1 MNFSISKRL
10 TIMGVAPV
18 TLLAIF
24 LLAFSFYENAQLA
37 DLQATNTRDSL
48 VQNKKLELK
57 SYMELAQTSVQHI
70 YDNGGSLEEAM
81 PVFTGLKYGNSGYF
95 FGYASDGTRIFQG
108 GTGKGVGSNFWNLQ
122 DSDGVYIL
130 REMIKAGKQ
139 GGGYVSYRFPKPGQD
154 VPELK
159 LSYATYYPRW
169 DLMIGTGFYLDDV
182 NEIVDALNDTASESV
197 AEILIVSSVVAALL
211 LAVAIAFSTMVKRSI
226 MLPIK
231 NISDS
236 MDALANGEGDLT
248 ARLSVEG
255 NHELAILAER
265 FNTFISSL
273 QKMILDVAALSNQ
286 VTDQS
291 REITSKM
298 EQIDGLLQNQQK
310 EIEHSASAMTEMSS
324 TAHDIAQN
332 TSEAANSAT
341 ESKDNIDHAENT
353 VVDLTTGIQQLAQDV
368 GSSND
373 AISALESNVH
383 DIISIVGVIQEIAE
397 QTNLL
402 ALNAAIEAAR
412 AGEQGRGFAVVA
424 DEVRTLATRTQSST
438 LEVHESIE
446 KLKKAS
452 ADAVQTMQKSF
463 ERSDKA
469 VAQSEEGVAELKKVT
484 DHVNTI
490 QEMNV
495 VIATAAEE
503 QSQVCENLNQTII
516 EIAGQSEMSASIAK
530 ENNTSVQQLA
540 DAAHQLQNMVSRF
553 RVS

>member
-1 MNFSISKRL
+1 MNLSISKRL

-24 LLAFSFYENAQLA
+24 LLIFTSYKNAQLA
-37 DLQATNTRDSL
+37 DMQAKNTRESL
-48 VQNKKLELK
+48 MENKKEELK

-70 YDNGGSLEEAM
+70 YDHGGTLEEAM
-81 PVFTGLKYGNSGYF
+81 SVFKGLKYGESGYF
-95 FGYASDGTRIFQG
+95 FGYTGDGVRLFLG
-108 GTGKGVGSNFWNLQ
+108 GTGKGVGDNHWNLQ
-122 DSDGVYIL
+122 DSDGVYLI
-130 REMIKAGKQ
+130 RELISTGKN
-139 GGGYVSYRFPKPGQD
+139 GGGYVSYRYPKPGQET
-154 VPELK
+154 PELK
-159 LSYATYYPRW
+159 LSYSTYYPRW

-182 NEIVDALNDTASESV
+182 NQIIDALDNTAKNSV
-197 AEILIVSSVVAALL
+197 NSVLLISGIVALL
-211 LAVAIAFSTMVKRSI
+211 LLVAAIVFSTIIKRSI
-226 MLPIK
+226 MLPI
-231 NISDS
+231 NTISGS
-236 MDALANGEGDLT
+236 MASLANGEGDLT
-248 ARLSVEG
+248 ARLQVEG
-255 NHELAILAER
+255 DHELAVLAKR
-265 FNTFISSL
+265 FNAFILSL
-273 QKMILDVAALSNQ
+273 QQMIVDVASLSRQ
-286 VTDQS
+286 VNDQS
-291 REITSKM
+291 QGITSKM
-298 EQIDGLLQNQQK
+298 EQIDDLLRKQQK

-341 ESKDNIDHAENT
+341 ESKDNIDSAENT
-353 VVDLTTGIQQLAQDV
+353 VVDLTDGIQQLAQDM
-368 GSSND
+368 GSSNE

-452 ADAVQTMQKSF
+452 AEAVQTMQKSF
-463 ERSDKA
+463 KRSDKA
-469 VAQSEEGVAELKKVT
+469 VSQSEAGVAELRKVT
-484 DHVNTI
+484 GHVNTI

-516 EIAGQSEMSASIAK
+516 EIAGQSEMSASLAK
-530 ENNTSVQQLA
+530 ENNQSVQQLSG
-540 DAAHQLQNMVSRF
+540 AAHQLQEMVGRF
-553 RVS
+553 RIA

>member
-1 MNFSISKRL
+1 MNLSISKRL

-24 LLAFSFYENAQLA
+24 LLGFSFYENGQLA
-37 DLQATNTRDSL
+37 GMQADNTRESL
-48 VQNKKLELK
+48 MENKKEEVK
-57 SYMELAQTSVQHI
+57 AYTQLAQRSVQHI
-70 YDNGGSLEEAM
+70 YDNGGSLEEAL
-81 PVFTGLKYGNSGYF
+81 PILKNLKYGKSGYI
-95 FGYASDGTRIFQG
+95 FGYQGDGTRTFMGNLDKGI
-108 GTGKGVGSNFWNLQ
+108 GKNYWDLQ

-130 REMIKAGKQ
+130 RELIREGKN
-139 GGGYVSYRFPKPGQD
+139 GGGFVSYRFPKPGQE
-154 VPELK
+154 VAELK
-159 LSYATYYPRW
+159 LSYAEYFPRW

-182 NEIVDALNDTASESV
+182 NQIIGSLEESS
-197 AEILIVSSVVAALL
+197 AESINAILVVSLIVALVL
-211 LAVAIAFSTMVKRSI
+211 LAAAIAFSTLVKRSI
-226 MLPIK
+226 MLPI
-231 NISDS
+231 NTISHS
-236 MDALANGEGDLT
+236 MDSLANGEGDLT
-248 ARLSVEG
+248 ARLHVEG
-255 NHELAILAER
+255 NHELAHLAGR
-265 FNTFISSL
+265 FNAFISSL
-273 QKMILDVAALSNQ
+273 QQMIVDVAALSNQ

-291 REITSKM
+291 KEITSKM
-298 EQIDGLLQNQQK
+298 GQIDDLLHSQQK
-310 EIEHSASAMTEMSS
+310 GIEHSASAMTQMSS

-341 ESKDNIDHAENT
+341 ESKDNIDSAESS
-353 VVDLTTGIQQLAQDV
+353 VVELTNGIQQLAQDV

-373 AISALESNVH
+373 AISTLESNVH

-452 ADAVQTMQKSF
+452 SEAVQTMQKSF
-463 ERSDKA
+463 KRSDKA
-469 VAQSEEGVAELKKVT
+469 VSQSEEGVSELKKVT

-516 EIAGQSEMSASIAK
+516 EIAGQSEMSATIAK
-530 ENNTSVQQLA
+530 ENSRSVQQLT
-540 DAAHQLQNMVSRF
+540 DAAHQLQGMVSRF
-553 RVS
+553 RVA